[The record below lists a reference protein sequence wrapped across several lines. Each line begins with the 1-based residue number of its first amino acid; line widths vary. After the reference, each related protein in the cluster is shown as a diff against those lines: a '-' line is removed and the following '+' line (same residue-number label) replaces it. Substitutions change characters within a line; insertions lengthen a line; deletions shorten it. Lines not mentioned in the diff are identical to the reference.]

1 MMFCVPITQDYEE
14 WDFGE
19 WDFGDSDDDDVYEV
33 NDDD

>member
-1 MMFCVPITQDYEE
+1 MMFCVPITQDYE
-14 WDFGE
+14 E